1 MDRVTIVGWSKRA
14 RRSGDATFVL
24 NGGGEGTQ
32 AVPGGPPSITK
43 GEELEGLPEVAM
55 HGVRS
60 EHRRVEVLR
69 RRRLGQL
76 CLPYFLLKF
85 VFFHSPLTVSSNRL
99 QLSNN
104 H

>member
-43 GEELEGLPEVAM
+43 GEELEGLPGVAM

-69 RRRLGQL
+69 RRRLALLALFSSQVR
-76 CLPYFLLKF
+76 FLSLSTNSFLQPSATLK
-85 VFFHSPLTVSSNRL
+85 
-99 QLSNN
+99 
-104 H
+104 

>member
-14 RRSGDATFVL
+14 RRNGDATFVL

-43 GEELEGLPEVAM
+43 GEELEGLPGVTM

-69 RRRLGQL
+69 RRRLALLALFSSQVR
-76 CLPYFLLKF
+76 FLSLSTHSFLQPSATLK
-85 VFFHSPLTVSSNRL
+85 
-99 QLSNN
+99 
-104 H
+104 

>member
-14 RRSGDATFVL
+14 RRNGDATFVL

-43 GEELEGLPEVAM
+43 GEELEGLPGVTM

-69 RRRLGQL
+69 RRRRPRTALLALFSSQVR
-76 CLPYFLLKF
+76 FLSLSTHSFLQPSTTLK
-85 VFFHSPLTVSSNRL
+85 
-99 QLSNN
+99 
-104 H
+104 

>member
-14 RRSGDATFVL
+14 RRNGDATFVL

-43 GEELEGLPEVAM
+43 GEELEGLPGVAM

-69 RRRLGQL
+69 RRRLALLALFSSQVR
-76 CLPYFLLKF
+76 FLSLSTHSFLQPSATLK
-85 VFFHSPLTVSSNRL
+85 
-99 QLSNN
+99 
-104 H
+104 